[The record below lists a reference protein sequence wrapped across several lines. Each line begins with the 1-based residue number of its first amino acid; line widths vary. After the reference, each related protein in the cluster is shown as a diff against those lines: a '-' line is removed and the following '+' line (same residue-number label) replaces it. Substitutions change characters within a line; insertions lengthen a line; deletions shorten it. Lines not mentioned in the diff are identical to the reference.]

1 MATANAIYESI
12 LTRVKRFEL
21 QEQLQKVV
29 QKDLDSVCSHLR
41 RASSSITALRQL
53 QAAAEHVRPS
63 GDWLP
68 TTLGMRLKSIEK
80 RERQLVRTMDQF
92 NVEQSAKKWMQTKR
106 KRGRKRKSL
115 GDVVGLEEE
124 EVKKGKEEKVV
135 VVGGMIEENG
145 EMRWCG
151 KRDKAEVGKV
161 VVRDEVKQQQKN
173 EDGMDV
179 ESVDMVMAEEVMKE
193 EKLDRIEV
201 ALLTDCDKN
210 KEATSEAVVVMQ
222 DALVR
227 VKEEPV
233 VCENEGDSP
242 ENEGPVLKPKELM
255 NGVVPS
261 MQYALKYVKED
272 PVLCDPRIDLPG
284 EKGSKSKAEELTNGV
299 VPALQDVLV
308 KIKEEP
314 VMCDNDVV
322 SPEERGPRLEDHVA
336 AAGGMTASLSEWT
349 IAELSDES
357 AMELEV
363 PDSESDENFSP
374 VHDTVTRLEKARIS
388 IQLIMFPAAVD
399 QLRAYLIDHKYMTVI
414 EVDGYL
420 FAHKPITDEEAREI
434 GCTIETII
442 SVALKLPM
450 RPKIKL
456 ALYDLF
462 ATVEQLELTLGKL
475 PGSLRP

>member
-12 LTRVKRFEL
+12 LTRVERFEL

-29 QKDLDSVCSHLR
+29 QKDLDSVCRRLR

-68 TTLGMRLKSIEK
+68 TTLEMRLKSIEERK
-80 RERQLVRTMDQF
+80 RQLVRTMDQF
-92 NVEQSAKKWMQTKR
+92 NVEQSAKKRMQTKR
-106 KRGRKRKSL
+106 KRGRERKSL

-124 EVKKGKEEKVV
+124 EAGKEEKVV
-135 VVGGMIEENG
+135 VVGGGIEENG

-151 KRDKAEVGKV
+151 KRDKTEVRMV
-161 VVRDEVKQQQKN
+161 VVRDEVTQQQQKN
-173 EDGMDV
+173 EDGLDV
-179 ESVDMVMAEEVMKE
+179 ESLDLVMAEEVMKE
-193 EKLDRIEV
+193 EELDRVEV
-201 ALLTDCDKN
+201 ALLTDREN
-210 KEATSEAVVVMQ
+210 KEATSEVVVAMQ
-222 DALVR
+222 DVLVR
-227 VKEEPV
+227 VKEESV
-233 VCENEGDSP
+233 VCENGGESP
-242 ENEGPVLKPKELM
+242 ENEGLVLKPKELM

-284 EKGSKSKAEELTNGV
+284 EKGSKSNAEELTNGV
-299 VPALQDVLV
+299 LLALQDALV

-314 VMCDNDVV
+314 VMCDNGVV
-322 SPEERGPRLEDHVA
+322 SPEEVGARLEDHEA
-336 AAGGMTASLSEWT
+336 AAGGMTASPSEWT

-363 PDSESDENFSP
+363 PDSESDEDFSP
-374 VHDTVTRLEKARIS
+374 VHDTVTRLEKARTS
-388 IQLIMFPAAVD
+388 TQLIMFPAAVD
-399 QLRAYLIDHKYMTVI
+399 QLRAYLIDHKHMTVV
-414 EVDGYL
+414 EMDGYL
-420 FAHKPITDEEAREI
+420 SAHKPITDEEAREI

-456 ALYDLF
+456 ALFDLI

-475 PGSLRP
+475 PGSLRL